1 VNEQVAEGSI
11 PLRFAWLSIAAAVVT
26 IAIKS
31 IAYLMTG
38 SVGLLSDALESL
50 VNLAG
55 AVMALAMLIV
65 AGRPEDED
73 HAHGH
78 GKAEY
83 FSSGF
88 EGGLIAIAALGI
100 AAAAID
106 RLITP
111 RALHQ
116 LGAGLAVSF
125 GAALI
130 NLVVALVLR
139 RAAKKHRSVTL
150 EASGHHLMTD
160 VWTSLGVLVGVGLV
174 MLSGK
179 TWLDPVVALVFAVNI
194 FVTGFRIVK
203 ESVLGLMDASLP
215 PDEMEK
221 IRATLKGF
229 ESDKVKYHALRTRR
243 AGTKRFA
250 TMHLL
255 VPGAWSVQEGHD
267 LVEQIEDALHAQLPG
282 FSVVIHVEPIE
293 DPAAWADQAL

>member
-1 VNEQVAEGSI
+1 VNERIAEGSV

-55 AVMALAMLIV
+55 AVMALAMLTV

-100 AAAAID
+100 AAAAVD

-111 RALHQ
+111 RELHQ
-116 LGAGLAVSF
+116 LGAGVAVSF

-130 NLVVALVLR
+130 NLAVALVLL
-139 RAAKKHRSVTL
+139 RASKKHRSVTL

-174 MLSGK
+174 MISGK
-179 TWLDPVVALVFAVNI
+179 AWLDPIVALVFAVNI
-194 FVTGFRIVK
+194 FITGFRIVK
-203 ESVLGLMDASLP
+203 DSVLGLMDASLP

-229 ESDKVKYHALRTRR
+229 ESDEVQYHALRTRR

-255 VPGAWSVQEGHD
+255 VPGAWSVQKGHD

-282 FSVVIHVEPIE
+282 FSVVVHVEPIE
-293 DPAAWADQAL
+293 DPAAWADQTL

>member
-1 VNEQVAEGSI
+1 MSEDTAHGGV
-11 PLRFAWLSIAAAVVT
+11 PLRYAWLSIAAAIVT
-26 IAIKS
+26 ITIKS
-31 IAYLMTG
+31 IAYVMTG

-55 AVMALAMLIV
+55 AVMALAMLTV

-88 EGGLIAIAALGI
+88 EGGLIVIAALGI
-100 AAAAID
+100 AAAAVD

-111 RALHQ
+111 RELHE
-116 LGAGLAVSF
+116 LGAGIAVSF
-125 GAALI
+125 SAALI
-130 NLVVALVLR
+130 NLAVALVLL
-139 RAAKKHRSVTL
+139 RAAKKHNSVTL

-174 MLSGK
+174 IVSGSS
-179 TWLDPVVALVFAVNI
+179 WLDPVVALVFAANI
-194 FVTGFRIVK
+194 FRTGWRIVSA
-203 ESVLGLMDASLP
+203 SVSGLMDASLP
-215 PDEMEK
+215 AEELET
-221 IRATLKGF
+221 IRAALKNF
-229 ESDKVKYHALRTRR
+229 ENDRVRYHALRTRR

-255 VPGAWSVQEGHD
+255 VPGAWSVQKGHD
-267 LVEQIEDALHAQLPG
+267 LVEEIERTLRNALPG
-282 FSVVIHVEPIE
+282 FSVVIHLEPIE
-293 DPAAWADQAL
+293 DPAAWEDQTL

>member
-1 VNEQVAEGSI
+1 VNERVAEGSV

-55 AVMALAMLIV
+55 AVMALAMLTV

-111 RALHQ
+111 RELHQ
-116 LGAGLAVSF
+116 LGAGVAVSF

-130 NLVVALVLR
+130 NLAVALVLM

-179 TWLDPVVALVFAVNI
+179 AWLDPIVALVFAANI
-194 FVTGFRIVK
+194 FITGFKIVR
-203 ESVLGLMDASLP
+203 ESVFGLMDASLP

-229 ESDKVKYHALRTRR
+229 ESDEVQYHALRTRR

-255 VPGAWSVQEGHD
+255 VPGAWSVQQGHD
-267 LVEQIEDALHAQLPG
+267 LVEQIEDALHDQLPG
-282 FSVVIHVEPIE
+282 FSVVVHVEPIE